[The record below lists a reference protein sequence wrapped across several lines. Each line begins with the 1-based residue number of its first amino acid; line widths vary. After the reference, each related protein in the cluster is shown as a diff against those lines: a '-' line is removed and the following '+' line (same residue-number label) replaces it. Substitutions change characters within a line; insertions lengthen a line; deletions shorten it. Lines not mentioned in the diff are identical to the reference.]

1 MGKLF
6 PQRERIYKTVCA
18 LMLLTMLCEGMDA
31 FFCSHLAAGS
41 DTCAMHQLPATRAD
55 DDHGAMNHEHMSS
68 HVSEEKTVQDNQN
81 IEAETIKQ
89 PSEPCPHCLSHSPLN
104 ANATLQLIVQPPSS
118 EFVFAD
124 TASNPI
130 PVLPFTITL
139 MDLHGHSPP
148 NSTAARYVLNS
159 TFRI

>member
-6 PQRERIYKTVCA
+6 PQREWIYKTVCA
-18 LMLLTMLCEGMDA
+18 LVLLTMLSQGTSA
-31 FFCSHLAAGS
+31 FFCSHLAGGS
-41 DTCAMHQLPATRAD
+41 DSCAMHQSPNTRAA

-104 ANATLQLIVQPPSS
+104 ANATLQLIVQTPSF
-118 EFVFAD
+118 EFAVAD
-124 TASNPI
+124 TASSPI

-148 NSTAARYVLNS
+148 DSTAARYVLNR